1 MFTIVTRSKRDADA
15 VEAMVERFYPGW
27 GIDVKT
33 LHGAR
38 SSEAMLR
45 ELSGIVEPDRFYIVL
60 LGREDQRAA
69 RELAEE
75 VPSNVVVH
83 VVPRSRVRN
92 ARLELL
98 YAEVARARSVIRVA
112 ASWDPGRRVFLLG
125 PRRRGEP
132 LEGLEPQP
140 SFDSF
145 IGLGRF
151 AKIVARL
158 AGGRIGLNPLV
169 VRTRGGLHLVY
180 NGPQPRAE
188 LEVKDEGLS
197 PRARITGDYEPADVS
212 LEAMVEANR
221 GILQLYER
229 ASLRFLESLG
239 DFDTVVVPWSG
250 GKDSTAILLLA
261 LTLYGRDKVR
271 VVYGD
276 TGTEFPISRQ
286 YVEELAGKLGIDYVE
301 AYGGVDKMLLEG
313 VAPMP
318 THSNRWCTWLKVSA
332 IEGAVKKLAEG
343 RTLLLVG
350 DRDAESP
357 RRSARPP
364 VRPGPAENIVMAAPI
379 KLWGGAHVQLY
390 VLSKGVPLNPMYE
403 YGFYRIGCYMCPAL
417 RNWELHVLTTT
428 PKLHLQL
435 LRSPI
440 YRRFVMMRLRGKT
453 KAADFEPEEEAA
465 CSLSSGVVTDCGY

>member
-15 VEAMVERFYPGW
+15 VKAMIERFYPGW

-38 SSEAMLR
+38 SGEAMLR
-45 ELSGIVEPDRFYIVL
+45 ELSGIIEPDRFYIVL
-60 LGREDQRAA
+60 LGREDRRAA
-69 RELAEE
+69 RELIEE
-75 VPSNVVVH
+75 VPPNVVVH

-98 YAEVARARSVIRVA
+98 YAEVARARAVIRVTA
-112 ASWDPGRRVFLLG
+112 VWDEARKVFLLG
-125 PRRRGEP
+125 PRRRGQP

-140 SFDSF
+140 SFDNF

-151 AKIVARL
+151 AKIVSRL

-180 NGPQPRAE
+180 NGPKPRAE
-188 LEVKDEGLS
+188 LEVRDEGLT
-197 PRARITGDYEPADVS
+197 PQARIVGDDEPVDVN

-221 GILQLYER
+221 SILQLYER

-239 DFDTVVVPWSG
+239 EFDTIVVPWSG

-261 LTLYGRDKVR
+261 ITLYGRDKVR

-276 TGTEFPISRQ
+276 TGTEFPLSKH
-286 YVEELAGKLGIDYVE
+286 YVEELAQKLGIEYVE

-318 THSNRWCTWLKVSA
+318 THSNRWCTGLKVAA
-332 IEGAVKKLAEG
+332 IEGVVKKLAEG

-364 VRPGPAENIVMAAPI
+364 VRPGPADNITMAAPI

-428 PKLHLQL
+428 PRLHLQL

-465 CSLSSGVVTDCGY
+465 CSFSSSVVTDCGY